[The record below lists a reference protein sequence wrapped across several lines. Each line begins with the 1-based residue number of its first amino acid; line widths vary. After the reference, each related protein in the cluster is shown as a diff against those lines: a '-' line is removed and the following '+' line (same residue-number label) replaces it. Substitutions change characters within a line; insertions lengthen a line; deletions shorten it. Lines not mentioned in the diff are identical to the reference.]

1 MSKFCICIFHKYQ
14 HLPCVTQ
21 AIHLHSNCFLLDNA
35 NNTYITILLHG
46 ISLTLAYL
54 RAVTIRGIWN
64 TGHPSAS
71 LTLGYNSRVFGPFG
85 RGPCQKLDWHPW
97 HFPWNKKH
105 RVSIKVT
112 DGEVEYLVGPH
123 TEKSVNGHEN
133 CRLLLRHNICPTPM
147 CGIVKW
153 CKR

>member
-14 HLPCVTQ
+14 HPCVTQ
-21 AIHLHSNCFLLDNA
+21 AIRLHSNCFSLDNA
-35 NNTYITILLHG
+35 NNRYITILFDS
-46 ISLTLAYL
+46 ISLTLTYL
-54 RAVTIRGIWN
+54 RAKTMCGIWN
-64 TGHPSAS
+64 RECLSAS

-85 RGPCQKLDWHPW
+85 WGPCQKLDWHPW

-105 RVSIKVT
+105 GVSIKVT
-112 DGEVEYLVGPH
+112 DGEVEYLVGLHP
-123 TEKSVNGHEN
+123 EKSVNGHEN
-133 CRLLLRHNICPTPM
+133 CGLLLPHNMCPTPM